1 VQHPHGLGAKVMAR
15 VLGFGVKEP
24 EMPWFGEKMFVK
36 DRNAVAAALRTW
48 AAEPGLARIVVS
60 HGDVITHEPRQ
71 VPERIA
77 ADIAR

>member
-1 VQHPHGLGAKVMAR
+1 LAR
-15 VLGFGVKEP
+15 
-24 EMPWFGEKMFVK
+24 
-36 DRNAVAAALRTW
+36 RCW

-71 VPERIA
+71 VLERIA